1 LKAVQEGSSSAW
13 QSIAA
18 IGNNNAN
25 DIQNRTETNEN
36 SINHRIK

>member
-1 LKAVQEGSSSAW
+1 LKADQEGSGSAW

-18 IGNNNAN
+18 SQNNNAN

-36 SINHRIK
+36 RSPDKI